1 MDPSDEKL
9 GASGGEKPK
18 PNYPGPKN
26 GVVYPL
32 TVVYCGGRHYL
43 FLLDFIF
50 IFFSVFY
57 IHQRMQLAI
66 GSLRV
71 FTKSGRVQRM
81 A

>member
-1 MDPSDEKL
+1 MDPIDEKL

-32 TVVYCGGRHYL
+32 TVVYCGGRHF
-43 FLLDFIF
+43 FLAFVLAFVFIF
-50 IFFSVFY
+50 FY